1 MPPQDQA
8 PVKNVDLELMSMN
21 LKEEDRY
28 VINHGEDLT
37 AVDFGSYVS
46 LIEKE
51 DIGMTRR
58 EDLARGKHS
67 IMDGAKVVARQRKRG
82 DLDGSKRRSDGY
94 SRRSRRCSVSI
105 ALWNKMLAT
114 SKEKVRSSR
123 LETAAVAVGGRYWEG
138 KERLA
143 RDQIRSRSSREVGR
157 AASTARVLQS
167 ATRGC
172 HEWRRATPE
181 DVLQTEEE

>member
-1 MPPQDQA
+1 MAVDFDGDVSLAEKEQTILLEPSLKIRLDRTIMPPQDQA

-94 SRRSRRCSVSI
+94 SRRSRR
-105 ALWNKMLAT
+105 
-114 SKEKVRSSR
+114 
-123 LETAAVAVGGRYWEG
+123 
-138 KERLA
+138 
-143 RDQIRSRSSREVGR
+143 
-157 AASTARVLQS
+157 
-167 ATRGC
+167 
-172 HEWRRATPE
+172 
-181 DVLQTEEE
+181 